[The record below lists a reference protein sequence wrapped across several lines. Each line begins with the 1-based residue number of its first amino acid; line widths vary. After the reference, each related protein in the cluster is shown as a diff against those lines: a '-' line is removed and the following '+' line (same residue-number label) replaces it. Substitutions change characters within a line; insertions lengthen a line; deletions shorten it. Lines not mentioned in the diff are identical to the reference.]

1 MTGQTRR
8 LAAIL
13 SADAVGYS
21 RLMSTDEAAA
31 LAALRQH
38 RDSSLMPLVL
48 QHGGR
53 IVNSAGDGF
62 LAEFP
67 SVVEAVAAGIN
78 VQRAI
83 EAVNAAA
90 RTDKVLHFRI
100 GINIGDV
107 VVEGGDLFGDGV
119 NIAARV
125 QGLAG
130 PGEVLVTR
138 AVADQAEGKL
148 PVRFETLGSRHLK
161 NIPTP
166 LEICRARAIEDARP
180 TRLRR
185 RAPKYL
191 AAGAALAAVVI
202 GGSVLAW
209 LWLQAPAGRPGSAS
223 AVAVRTD
230 QRPSLAVLPFANQTG
245 EVGRNYLADG
255 ITDDLISALGRFTT
269 LTVMSRN
276 AVAPYKD
283 QVPRAGDIGRELNVR
298 YLILGSIREGGDRLR
313 VTAQLTD
320 ATTGVVLWSG
330 SFDDAGKDLL
340 AAQDA
345 IVRQVAGALAVN
357 VTQFEARVSAAK
369 PPEALQAYDLLLRA
383 RAQMAKATRS
393 GHVEARRLLDR
404 AIELDPRFAELFVA
418 YSQIM
423 YDRSQLGWAEAAANG
438 FRDAEALA
446 QHALTLEPN
455 SAGARSQLASIHAVF
470 MNYTE
475 ALAEAE
481 RAMALNPSDPAAQA
495 ARASVLLWLGR
506 PEEAIA
512 GITALQR
519 TEPQLGSNSTFT
531 LGCSYLLLGQY
542 ELARAVIE
550 STLHRFPTY
559 PFHYAVLAAA
569 LAELGRDADAAAA
582 VREARRYDPFF
593 NVELFGSRFR
603 SPADRDKL
611 VSSLRKAGLG

>member
-67 SVVEAVAAGIN
+67 SVVEAVAAGID

-83 EAVNAAA
+83 EAANAAVP
-90 RTDKVLHFRI
+90 TDKALRFRI

-107 VVEGGDLFGDGV
+107 VVEGDDLFGDGV

-125 QGLAG
+125 QALAG

-138 AVADQAEGKL
+138 AVAEQAMGKL
-148 PVRFETLGSRHLK
+148 PARFEALGSRQLK

-166 LEICRARAIEDARP
+166 LEICRARAIDETRP
-180 TRLRR
+180 MRSR
-185 RAPKYL
+185 RAPPKLL
-191 AAGAALAAVVI
+191 AMAVALAAVVI
-202 GGSVLAW
+202 GGSVLTW
-209 LWLQAPAGRPGSAS
+209 LWLQAPAGQPERAS

-230 QRPSLAVLPFANQTG
+230 ERPSLAVLPFANQTG
-245 EVGRNYLADG
+245 DAGRDYLAAG
-255 ITDDLISALGRFTT
+255 VTDELISALGRFPT
-269 LTVMSRN
+269 LIVMSRN
-276 AVAPYKD
+276 AVATYKD
-283 QVPRAGDIGRELNVR
+283 QTRPNEIGRELNVR
-298 YLILGSIREGGDRLR
+298 YLILGSIREGGSRLR
-313 VTAQLTD
+313 VTAQLTE

-345 IVRQVAGALAVN
+345 IVRQVAGALAMN
-357 VTQFEARVSAAK
+357 VAQFEARIRATK

-383 RAQMAKATRS
+383 RAEMAKATRS
-393 GHVEARRLLDR
+393 GYVEARRLLDR
-404 AIELDPRFAELFVA
+404 AIALDPHFAELFVA
-418 YSQIM
+418 YSQLM
-423 YDRSQLGWAEAAANG
+423 YDRSEYGWTEAAVDG
-438 FRDAEALA
+438 YREAEALA
-446 QHALTLEPN
+446 HRALVLEPN
-455 SAGARSQLASIHAVF
+455 SAGAYSQLARIRTVF
-470 MNYTE
+470 MRYDE
-475 ALAEAE
+475 AMLEAE
-481 RAMALNPSDPAAQA
+481 RAIALNPSDPAAQA

-506 PEEAIA
+506 PEDAIA
-512 GITALQR
+512 GIVVLQR
-519 TEPQLGSNSTFT
+519 TEPQMGSHPIFI
-531 LGCSYLLLGQY
+531 LACAYLLLERY

-550 STLHRFPTY
+550 SSLHRFPAY
-559 PFHYAVLAAA
+559 SFHYVVLAAA
-569 LAELGRDADAAAA
+569 LAELGRDAEAAAA
-582 VREARRYDPFF
+582 AREARRYDPFF
-593 NVELFGSRFR
+593 DVGLFGSRFR
-603 SPADRDKL
+603 SPTDRDKL
-611 VSSLRKAGLG
+611 IISLRKAGLG